1 VTVCVE
7 GPATPT
13 YRGYSIELVHDRLGW
28 RVAIHPTQP
37 DLPILGQYSFRPDP
51 LREGTALEEA
61 KYRIDRVL
69 ANERTA

>member
-1 VTVCVE
+1 M
-7 GPATPT
+7 
-13 YRGYSIELVHDRLGW
+13 HDRLGW